1 MDPFEQITQPI
12 IQALQGLAIPSAII
26 GISAAIIGFLLLPV
40 FPGLQQQRGYI
51 QMAFVGIA
59 ILGFVPGLVTFFAS
73 LGGAGGG

>member
-51 QMAFVGIA
+51 
-59 ILGFVPGLVTFFAS
+59 LGFVPGLVTFFAS